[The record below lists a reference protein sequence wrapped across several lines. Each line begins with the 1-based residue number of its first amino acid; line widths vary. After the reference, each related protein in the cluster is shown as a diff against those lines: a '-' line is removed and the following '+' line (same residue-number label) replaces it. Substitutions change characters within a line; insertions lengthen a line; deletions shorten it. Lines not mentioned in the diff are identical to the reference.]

1 MCVRGG
7 EGRVHMEMTAML
19 ISRGTNQEDW
29 SQGAQE
35 ETAILERKFIMPFQ
49 LLFISHLKSGIF

>member
-1 MCVRGG
+1 
-7 EGRVHMEMTAML
+7 MEKKAML

-35 ETAILERKFIMPFQ
+35 ETAILERKFLMPFQ